1 MVFVSLFS
9 CRLDSAQL
17 QQLKPF
23 LIKIMLLKTKIKIWV
38 LFTFLLGCF
47 KVLRLLWVSGVYI
60 YIYINFRLE
69 FSFSGD
75 PKALEWKKWNSK
87 ELGISNSTISR
98 PTKKV
103 LDGLKKNGSSFVRGG
118 LFYIRGFFLVA
129 MTWTFVVGD
138 TYVYIRK
145 SCCLLL
151 ILMMF
156 VIVFCC

>member
-1 MVFVSLFS
+1 MSFGGL
-9 CRLDSAQL
+9 
-17 QQLKPF
+17 
-23 LIKIMLLKTKIKIWV
+23 
-38 LFTFLLGCF
+38 
-47 KVLRLLWVSGVYI
+47 

-129 MTWTFVVGD
+129 MT
-138 TYVYIRK
+138 
-145 SCCLLL
+145 
-151 ILMMF
+151 
-156 VIVFCC
+156 